1 MSALADLQAVW
12 QARINALTDDA
23 AKAEAGVALADYM
36 AAKAA
41 HSAAVSDRLS
51 SYGIQGRNATRRDP
65 TQLLRDAEMAM
76 ARLTALVYGGFHR
89 VDMSQVARTDLPI
102 SGV

>member
-1 MSALADLQAVW
+1 MAALDDLKAVW
-12 QARINALTDDA
+12 QSRIAQLTDDA
-23 AKAEAGVALADYM
+23 ARAEASVALDDFI

-41 HSAAVSDRLS
+41 HAAAVSARLS
-51 SYGIQGRNATRRDP
+51 SYGIQGRSATRRDP
-65 TQLLRDAEMAM
+65 AQLLRDADTAM
-76 ARLTALVYGGFHR
+76 SRLTALVYGGYHR